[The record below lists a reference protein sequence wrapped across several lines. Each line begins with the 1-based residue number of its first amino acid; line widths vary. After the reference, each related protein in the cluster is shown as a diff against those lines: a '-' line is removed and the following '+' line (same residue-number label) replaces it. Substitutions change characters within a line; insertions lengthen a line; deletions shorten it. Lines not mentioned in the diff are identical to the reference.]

1 MRILGTVFMA
11 LMAFLIGPASIPAQT
26 SKGIDRT
33 TNSSIATRIDKE
45 KGVVVTTTNRRFSFT
60 RVYPDNVPQEQVR
73 TVLLLEEFRSER
85 ILEAE
90 GQQGSVT
97 VQAWMGKDAS
107 PTEKLWTVD
116 QEGDEGR
123 VDGRFY
129 RVTKHGCCGAE
140 DTFVFFNIL
149 TGAKALTST
158 GPLFQIEIPNTYSW
172 ALKRY
177 VAYRSDMASLPF
189 PEPGDNH
196 QIAGV
201 LEYGSESGVLARV
214 LIRFKGEPEDMG
226 TPKISALYQQKTTNT
241 SPLELWGSDKKNDPS
256 ALSGFSIILSYGRNI
271 RIIVPVS
278 KDTIDLTRATTNPM
292 FALSLD
298 RAVQQK

>member
-1 MRILGTVFMA
+1 M
-11 LMAFLIGPASIPAQT
+11 
-26 SKGIDRT
+26 DR
-33 TNSSIATRIDKE
+33 E

-60 RVYPDNVPQEQVR
+60 RVFPDNVPQEQVR
-73 TVLLLEEFRSER
+73 TILLLEEFRSDR
-85 ILEAE
+85 ILEGE

-107 PTEKLWTVD
+107 PTEKLWTLD
-116 QEGDEGR
+116 QEGDDGT

-149 TGAKALTST
+149 TGVKALTST
-158 GPLFQIEIPNTYSW
+158 APLFQIEIPNTYSW

-189 PEPGDNH
+189 PEPGDN
-196 QIAGV
+196 QTLAGV
-201 LEYGSESGVLARV
+201 LEYGSESGVLSRV
-214 LIRFKGEPEDMG
+214 LIRFKGERQDMG
-226 TPKISALYQQKTTNT
+226 TPKISALYQQKATNT

-256 ALSGFSIILSYGRNI
+256 ALSGFSIVLSYGRNI
-271 RIIVPVS
+271 RIVVPVS
-278 KDTIDLTRATTNPM
+278 KDGIDLTRATTNPV
-292 FALSLD
+292 FGLSLD
-298 RAVQQK
+298 RTGQK